1 MHTVFELCL
10 HWYDQV
16 PAPAHTLVHNL
27 LSMCPLGRL
36 VTSPGAFLDAGVLA
50 HTLAHTLAHN
60 FFSMYIGTTM
70 YEPRRIP
77 WRIPQCTI
85 CYLCIHWA
93 ALVHAGGG
101 AYPGAHPGTPR
112 HDQVKAPAH
121 TLAHTLVHDLLSMLT
136 LGRPGTSLGAY
147 LNSASRKPWR
157 ISRCRIGRTLTFE
170 VPEVRGG
177 FWRIPPGAYPQRPL
191 FVSHGHMTIYIYIP
205 AQIFHIF

>member
-16 PAPAHTLVHNL
+16 QAPAHTLAHTLVHNL
-27 LSMCPLGRL
+27 LSMCTLCRL

-50 HTLAHTLAHN
+50 HTLAHTLAHS
-60 FFSMYIGTTM
+60 FFSMYSGTTM

-101 AYPGAHPGTPR
+101 TYPGAHPGTPR

-121 TLAHTLVHDLLSMLT
+121 TLAHTLVHDLLSMLA

-157 ISRCRIGRTLTFE
+157 IPRCRIGRTLTFE
-170 VPEVRGG
+170 IPEVRGG
-177 FWRIPPGAYPQRPL
+177 FWRIPPGAYPPKT
-191 FVSHGHMTIYIYIP
+191 GI
-205 AQIFHIF
+205 IFTWPYPFAC